1 MPFNCLSNDYVGRLY
16 VDEYLGNPDQYDPIR
31 CIDETCSRPEL
42 GVVRN
47 NVPRPF
53 FRHGHGASCSRGDDQ
68 DAHENAMSEWHRD
81 WQWECDDRT
90 RVEYPVHY
98 GERRVVNDV
107 HTKFGW
113 AIEFQHSHIRRGDIT
128 RREDAMQGKVIWLID
143 ATPNNQGVG
152 LVSEMSN
159 LNAIEWFQPPTWCK
173 WINCVLAID
182 TGEAIYVLPSGRTSY
197 GASQSIYPKSQV
209 VTMTR
214 SQFIDSWINGDT
226 EPSYCKLRPQFA
238 TRWHWNLSE
247 AAAIEKKK
255 REERI
260 KLRAVELRGRLSAY
274 VEPASCRWSVPDH
287 LQEQD
292 RQDEQS
298 AINQVEEMLVK
309 EQQTREI
316 ERLRRAALEARQE
329 ADAIRYAEQVTERS
343 RKAQLYEETRRAWAE
358 RKQAVDIARE
368 LRSLP
373 ESHQDAM
380 TIINSVMG
388 IASYYVVSKEEGE
401 RLTGRQSHG
410 KPEYHQYLGPCAKC
424 HNTYEDRYGP
434 VAYSTICPQCEGA
447 T

>member
-1 MPFNCLSNDYVGRLY
+1 MPFHCLSGDYVGRLT
-16 VDEYLGNPDQYDPIR
+16 VDKYLRTPDQYDPIK

-42 GVVRN
+42 SVVRY

-53 FRHGHGASCSRGDDQ
+53 FRHGKGALCRTDEDSQ
-68 DAHENAMSEWHRD
+68 AHDNRMSDWHHD
-81 WQWECDDRT
+81 WQAECDDPE
-90 RVEYPVHY
+90 RVEYGVDHQGRHVY
-98 GERRVVNDV
+98 NDV
-107 HTKFGW
+107 RTKFGW
-113 AIEFQHSHIRRGDIT
+113 AIEFQHSHIPKASIT

-159 LNAIEWFQPPTWCK
+159 LNAIEWFQPPTWVK

-182 TGEAIYVLPSGRTSY
+182 TGEAIYVLPSGRAY
-197 GASQSIYPKSQV
+197 GASHSIYPKTQV
-209 VTMTR
+209 VTITR

-226 EPSYCKLRPQFA
+226 EPYYCKLKPQFA
-238 TRWHWNLSE
+238 TKWHWNFSE

-255 REERI
+255 REDRTRS
-260 KLRAVELRGRLSAY
+260 RALELRGQLSPHA
-274 VEPASCRWSVPDH
+274 EPGSCRWSTLDH
-287 LQEQD
+287 LQERD

-329 ADAIRYAEQVTERS
+329 ADAIRWAEQVTERS

-368 LRSLP
+368 LRKLT

-380 TIINSVMG
+380 TIINSVIG
-388 IASYYVVSKEEGE
+388 IASYYVVPKEEGE
-401 RLTGRQSHG
+401 RLTRMQPHG
-410 KPEYHQYLGPCAKC
+410 KPEYHQYLGPCAQC

-434 VAYSTICPQCEGA
+434 YAYSTICPQCEGA
-447 T
+447 A